1 MQGTV
6 RMWKTTISSLGI
18 ILLLGAVSAHAAS
31 VASKNKSG
39 NRLFEQG
46 KYQDAEKAYLDA
58 QGDAPGRPELV
69 YNFGNSLLKQ
79 KKYDQALQSLR
90 QAIGKADKGLQAK
103 AWFNSGNALY
113 EMANYG
119 DAAQAYIQSLR
130 INPGDRD
137 AKYNLELALKKVQE
151 QQKQQSGGKKD
162 NDKDQNKQESK
173 QEQQNS
179 GDPSEKQKKEKQ
191 PSAGNEQ
198 KQQDQSQK
206 QPSQPAN
213 RSDNSISKDR
223 ALQILDALRDQ
234 ELADQRKL
242 MERQVRHKATGK
254 DW

>member
-1 MQGTV
+1 MP
-6 RMWKTTISSLGI
+6 SLGI
-18 ILLLGAVSAHAAS
+18 ILFLGSVSANAAS
-31 VASKNKSG
+31 LASKNRSG

-58 QGDAPGRPELV
+58 QGGAPGRPELV
-69 YNFGNSLLKQ
+69 YNLGNSLLKQ

-113 EMANYG
+113 ETGNYR

-137 AKYNLELALKKVQE
+137 AKYNLELAMKKMQE
-151 QQKQQSGGKKD
+151 QQKQQSEGKKD
-162 NDKDQNKQESK
+162 NDKDQNKQDSK
-173 QEQQNS
+173 EDQQKS
-179 GDPSEKQKKEKQ
+179 GAQSEKQKKEQ
-191 PSAGNEQ
+191 QSSAGNEQ
-198 KQQDQSQK
+198 KQQNKSEKPPPQQAD
-206 QPSQPAN
+206 
-213 RSDNSISKDR
+213 RSTNSLSKER

-242 MERQVRHKATGK
+242 LERQARHKATGK